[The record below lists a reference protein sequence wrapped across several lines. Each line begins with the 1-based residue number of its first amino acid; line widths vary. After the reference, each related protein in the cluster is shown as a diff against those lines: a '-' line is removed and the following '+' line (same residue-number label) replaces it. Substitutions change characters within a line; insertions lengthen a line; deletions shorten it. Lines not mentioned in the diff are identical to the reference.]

1 MHRDG
6 KFYRWTRVNTK
17 WAAPCTRVNVYVVL
31 VARGNINEKEKRIRL
46 CRVEF
51 SPLSL
56 SIVGHFFFRCNKVAS
71 RAHEVTFRICAQPEK
86 HLFDSQCYRAS
97 WKTGCGYPFSVS
109 PVSRVRSESASD
121 ICDTTLL
128 KSSSNLCRIDDSW
141 QFSKR
146 YVS

>member
-1 MHRDG
+1 MGCSLYACKRLRG
-6 KFYRWTRVNTK
+6 ARRTREYQREREENPAMSSRVFSSFPFYRRT
-17 WAAPCTRVNVYVVL
+17 
-31 VARGNINEKEKRIRL
+31 
-46 CRVEF
+46 
-51 SPLSL
+51 
-56 SIVGHFFFRCNKVAS
+56 FFFFGCNKVAS

-109 PVSRVRSESASD
+109 PVSRVRFESASD

-146 YVS
+146 YVSWKSCSISIERSIII